1 MEVPYVTSTPPKK
14 RFANPRFALYN
25 PLARTVCSFFGQVAQ
40 IISVLIA
47 INRIK
52 TDSIRQPYRQKKPAG
67 NGSDEDKTMASDERF
82 KEAIKGKNIPV
93 LTLDNKWHRLFQKTD
108 ETREMQELEDKL
120 NELLRRQGKINNEI
134 KELKKL
140 KSNLM
145 DGIVSNMNAAEK
157 NADKTAQKKV
167 AESRR
172 LINEINDKVAAYDD
186 EMLDLPR
193 DIQNTNYELML
204 KTMELCYGMIQ
215 ENTSNMESIDEWLK
229 ETRIELKRNILK
241 KQHMEIENVELYTY
255 MQDIFGPDVVN
266 LFDIKYDIEG
276 RREALREKQEAAK
289 AEKRRK
295 EAEERARE
303 NMAAGRIDEE
313 KVRENVAAETA
324 KDK

>member
-1 MEVPYVTSTPPKK
+1 
-14 RFANPRFALYN
+14 
-25 PLARTVCSFFGQVAQ
+25 
-40 IISVLIA
+40 
-47 INRIK
+47 
-52 TDSIRQPYRQKKPAG
+52 
-67 NGSDEDKTMASDERF
+67 MASDERF